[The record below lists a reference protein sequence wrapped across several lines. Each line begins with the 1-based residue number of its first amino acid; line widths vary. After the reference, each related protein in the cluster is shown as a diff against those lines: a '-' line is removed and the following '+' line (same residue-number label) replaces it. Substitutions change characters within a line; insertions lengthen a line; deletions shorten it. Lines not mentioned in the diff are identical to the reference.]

1 MKKLS
6 VLAMILCLFLVSCP
20 VAEALS
26 KDMLIY
32 DTMPVYFSSIEEGLK
47 ALSSLDGQLCAAD
60 GTPLKDIQ
68 LSSTQI
74 SFAAAGSSPYLVSFS
89 SLFALAI
96 VSRADDTKADFAWA
110 VIAQASKDAPPVVIV
125 AKNREA
131 AEKLFYIVTSFA
143 AAAGHPYDF
152 INSGAMTEEPTKQ
165 DLKDNGLKTVKGGVV
180 THVLIGGVAEKAGLK
195 AGDIILSINGL
206 HVDSLTKFQEEVW
219 PTIWP
224 SAGKYDLEILRKKVP
239 MSIHIEPRSPDS
251 IPRPPAGLAFPQQAQ
266 KQGPKL
272 GFSLRDMTESEI
284 VMINGR
290 TGAVIEEIV
299 PGGEA
304 DKAKMQVGDVIISCN
319 GKPLSDARGL
329 GQLLTAEENIFV
341 LLRNGAEMTIR
352 INPVVVSY

>member
-6 VLAMILCLFLVSCP
+6 TLAVALCFFLVSCP
-20 VAEALS
+20 TAEALS
-26 KDMLIY
+26 RDLLIY

-47 ALSSLDGQLCAAD
+47 ALSGLDGLLCTMD
-60 GTPLKDIQ
+60 GAPLKDIQ

-74 SFAAAGSSPYLVSFS
+74 SFAAAGSSPYVVSFS
-89 SLFALAI
+89 SLIALAI
-96 VSRADDTKADFAWA
+96 VSRADNTKEDFSWA
-110 VIAQASKDAPPVVIV
+110 LIAQPSGDGSPVVIG
-125 AKNREA
+125 AKNRGV
-131 AEKLFYIVTSFA
+131 AEKLLSIVASFT
-143 AAAGHPYDF
+143 AAAGNPLDF
-152 INSGAMTEEPTKQ
+152 SNSGAMTEEPSQQ
-165 DLKDNGLKTVKGGVV
+165 DLKANGLKAAKGGVV

-206 HVDSLTKFQEEVW
+206 QVDSLTKFQEEVW

-224 SAGKYDLEILRKKVP
+224 SAGKYDLDILRKKVP

-251 IPRPPAGLAFPQQAQ
+251 IPRPPAGLAFPPQAQ

-290 TGAVIEEIV
+290 TGAVIEEIT

-329 GQLLTAEENIFV
+329 GLLLTAEENIFV